1 MRIVTIFLALLV
13 LVLAG
18 LAALPAELI
27 APVAAQLGPQTD
39 LLPRLLSLATA
50 VGALALAIVSLLRP
64 AARPTPVVV
73 PPPAPAPAPVA
84 ASLTPPPAP
93 APAAPRAEAEIA
105 ALLALLQEKGR
116 LIDFLMDDVT
126 AYSDAQVGAAA
137 RVLHQGCK
145 AALTDHFGIVPMV
158 AQADGSRITVPTA
171 HAPDEFR
178 LVGRISG
185 QPPFSGV
192 LIHHG
197 WKLDWVKL
205 PRLVAADPDRLPA
218 LAPAEV
224 ELG

>member
-1 MRIVTIFLALLV
+1 M
-13 LVLAG
+13 
-18 LAALPAELI
+18 
-27 APVAAQLGPQTD
+27 
-39 LLPRLLSLATA
+39 
-50 VGALALAIVSLLRP
+50 
-64 AARPTPVVV
+64 
-73 PPPAPAPAPVA
+73 
-84 ASLTPPPAP
+84 
-93 APAAPRAEAEIA
+93 
-105 ALLALLQEKGR
+105 LALLQEKGR

-145 AALTDHFGIVPMV
+145 AALTEHFGIVAMV
-158 AQADGSRITVPTA
+158 DQADGSRITVPAA

-185 QPPFSGV
+185 QPPFSGI

-197 WKLDWVKL
+197 WKLEWVKL
-205 PRLVAADPDRLPA
+205 PRLVAADRDRLPA